1 MSKEWSGMSS
11 QPDMTGTPEGQNAPA
26 MADPMPDAPEAAPET
41 QGVAPEAA
49 PETQGVAPEA
59 APETQGAA
67 PEAAPETQGAAPEA
81 APETQGA
88 APEAAPETQGAAP
101 EATQDGAPDPI
112 VENGRTMTHKYEVE
126 IHEHEIAPKIEADT
140 REELVAAG
148 MMPGGKINI
157 KGVSAKMLRRMKREY
172 VDCPVLE
179 RDVQFLKCFVCS
191 NFQSRVRGK
200 VLCMGLPI
208 KANVPSQG

>member
-26 MADPMPDAPEAAPET
+26 MAEPMPDAPEAAPES
-41 QGVAPEAA
+41 QGAASEAA
-49 PETQGVAPEA
+49 PETQEAAPGA
-59 APETQGAA
+59 APETQEAA
-67 PEAAPETQGAAPEA
+67 PEAA
-81 APETQGA
+81 
-88 APEAAPETQGAAP
+88 
-101 EATQDGAPDPI
+101 QDGAPDPI

-126 IHEHEIAPKIEADT
+126 IHEHEVAPKIEADT